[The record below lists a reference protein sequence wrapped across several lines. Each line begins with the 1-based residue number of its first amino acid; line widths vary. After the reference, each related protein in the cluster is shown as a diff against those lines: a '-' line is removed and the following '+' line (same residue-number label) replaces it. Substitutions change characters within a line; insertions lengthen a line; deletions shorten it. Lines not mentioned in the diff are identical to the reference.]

1 MNIRRGDMYYID
13 EIQAIG
19 SEQRGGR
26 PAVIVSND
34 TCNIHSPVVEVVF
47 LTTAPKN
54 NLPTHVTI
62 RSAPRISTA
71 LCEQVHSVAVDR
83 LSRFCGRCTAQE
95 MAAVDIALSVSLG
108 LDICVPAAKE
118 EQIMDEPSPVSSD
131 VEKLIAAQA
140 QLALLEKM
148 YSELLNRWQQVTV
161 QNGRENIQTV

>member
-1 MNIRRGDMYYID
+1 MSIRRGDIYYID
-13 EIQAIG
+13 EIQSIG

-26 PAVIVSND
+26 PAVVVSNN

-108 LDICVPAAKE
+108 LDICAPAAKE
-118 EQIMDEPSPVSSD
+118 AQENTEPSQVSSD
-131 VEKLIAAQA
+131 GEKLIAAQA

-148 YSELLNRWQQVTV
+148 YSELLKLWQQMTV
-161 QNGRENIQTV
+161 QNGRENIRTA